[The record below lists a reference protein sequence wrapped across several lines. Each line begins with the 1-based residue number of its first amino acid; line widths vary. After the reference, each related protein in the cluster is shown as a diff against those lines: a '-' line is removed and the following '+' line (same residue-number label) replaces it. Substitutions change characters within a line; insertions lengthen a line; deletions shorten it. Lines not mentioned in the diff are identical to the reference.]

1 MSKPNGYSFI
11 RDKDHA
17 IELLD
22 QSQVRVA
29 NLESNCYQLKTQ
41 LADLNRRLAKAEPKA
56 NHFDVLLSA
65 VKDNKLVKAQ
75 WDKFMM
81 TLRMTG
87 YDGTKRD

>member
-1 MSKPNGYSFI
+1 MSKPNGYSFVK
-11 RDKDHA
+11 DKDHA

-29 NLESNCYQLKTQ
+29 NLESNVRQLQNQ
-41 LADLNRRLAKAEPKA
+41 LADYARRLNKSEPKA
-56 NHFDVLLSA
+56 KHFDILLTA

-81 TLRMTG
+81 TLKMTG
-87 YDGTKRD
+87 YDQAD